1 MTTNEEKLL
10 PDVIFLSEQ
19 FNGIIGFE
27 NFAGATKYI
36 RAEIAE
42 ELAEYL
48 RLSLRGN
55 EDAEWFNDAYEA
67 LQKYEKMKGGIE

>member
-1 MTTNEEKLL
+1 M
-10 PDVIFLSEQ
+10 PDVIYAQQHPSADPTDVDAYTFK
-19 FNGIIGFE
+19 FE
-27 NFAGATKYI
+27 GATKYI

-48 RLSLRGN
+48 RLSLHGN

-67 LQKYEKMKGGIE
+67 LQKYEKMMEKK